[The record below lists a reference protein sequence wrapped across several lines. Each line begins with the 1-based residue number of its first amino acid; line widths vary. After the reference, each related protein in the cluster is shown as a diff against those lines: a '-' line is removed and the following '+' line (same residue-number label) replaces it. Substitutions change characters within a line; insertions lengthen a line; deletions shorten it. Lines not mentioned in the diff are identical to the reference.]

1 MKKVS
6 LAILAAAVVL
16 AAVMIVLNVVPKD
29 DVNAKTNELVAYNA
43 NLESILEQFQP
54 KEELDKEVLATI
66 NDLPVSAA
74 AIRYMTMALKAPSEG
89 TMSEEEIKT
98 EAESFFKENVA
109 LIEFAYNNGIELTEN
124 DIKAIEATIAGTK
137 LQYGDNYEAVF
148 ADSPF
153 TKFFYYFQTTVMQ
166 TLYSRVHDT
175 LLEDKESALVKE
187 AVEKTL
193 AFFEEQD
200 YVRAKHILIQFPK
213 GDGEDGALTDEQK
226 AATLAKANE
235 VLEKVNAMADISE
248 FDALIAEYNEDPGMQ
263 SNPGGYYFGKGAMV
277 PEFEEAAYALEEGK
291 TSGLVET
298 TYGYHILLK
307 LPLNDDA
314 LYNSEEFDQTY
325 FDVLYGK
332 ISENMENLVVEYS
345 DNYAEKE
352 QEYMAEY
359 EEIMA
364 RINAEAEAQAEA
376 EAENNA
382 QAESET
388 GAETDAETETAEQV
402 VE

>member
-29 DVNAKTNELVAYNA
+29 DVKVETNELVAYNA

-54 KEELDKEVLATI
+54 KEDLDKEVLATV
-66 NDLPVSAA
+66 NGLPISAA
-74 AIRYMTMALKAPSEG
+74 NARYITMVLKAPSEG
-89 TMSEEEIKT
+89 TMSEEEIKA
-98 EAESFFKENVA
+98 EAEVFFKENAA
-109 LIEFAYNNGIELTEN
+109 LIKFAYENGIELTEN
-124 DIKAIEATIAGTK
+124 DIKAIEATITGTK
-137 LQYGDNYEAVF
+137 LQLGDTYEETF
-148 ADSPF
+148 ADAPF
-153 TKFFYYFQTTVMQ
+153 TEFFYYFQTTVMQ
-166 TLYSRVHDT
+166 TLYSRVHDA
-175 LLEDKESALVKE
+175 LLEDKESTLVKE

-193 AFFEEQD
+193 ALFEEQD
-200 YVRAKHILIQFPK
+200 YVRAKHILVTFPA
-213 GDGEDGALTDEQK
+213 GEGEDGALTDEQK
-226 AATLAKANE
+226 ASTLAKANE
-235 VLEKVNAMADISE
+235 VLEKVNAMEDISE

-263 SNPGGYYFGKGAMV
+263 SNPGGYYFGKGKMV
-277 PEFEEAAYALEEGK
+277 PEFEEAAYALEEGQ

-307 LPLNDDA
+307 LPLNDEA

-332 ISENMENLVVEYS
+332 ISADMENLVVEYG

-359 EEIMA
+359 NEIMA
-364 RINAEAEAQAEA
+364 KINAEAET
-376 EAENNA
+376 
-382 QAESET
+382 ES
-388 GAETDAETETAEQV
+388 AEQV
-402 VE
+402 AE